1 MMMPLTLKQ
10 FSSNCSV
17 SIDDEDPS
25 VLSFVSENSL
35 FLSQASC
42 CYTDFFLK
50 KSKEIFMENVGRIK
64 MCKQN
69 WSSTNENKHNRTF
82 N

>member
-35 FLSQASC
+35 FLSHASC
-42 CYTDFFLK
+42 CYTDFFE
-50 KSKEIFMENVGRIK
+50 KEQRDIHGKCRPHKNV
-64 MCKQN
+64 
-69 WSSTNENKHNRTF
+69 
-82 N
+82 